1 MNIIIK
7 VINTIFLLF
16 VFSSLL
22 VATASAS
29 EELQYDSD
37 EQVSIA
43 NKTIIPRLQWNAYKK
58 MHDLKDGINPKNGR
72 TFLIAYADQ
81 IVGKAT
87 NESGFMDS
95 RTIAF
100 NKALLAAKE
109 EMATFLAKDLKSSR
123 SFVLSEFGDE
133 IPNRLKKEVVE
144 PLSIMDKAAT
154 LTGLAL
160 DNEIKKFDKNW
171 DGTKKTDADRI
182 VKMAEQSERFTKY
195 LTSRSIEFLQGTTPI
210 FNAEGPN
217 DEGKYTVVV
226 GIVWSGK
233 STRVAESVY
242 NPTISLPQGPKK
254 SLSIQNQLE
263 NLSDEVL
270 AATLGVRMWWDE
282 EGLPVVISFA
292 QAKGTGS
299 TIIAKKKTANR
310 ASHQIA
316 QFVAEQIVSSASDVS
331 IEEIHYYDDGS
342 HTAFNL
348 SEYKMKIEAI
358 GPTIPLK
365 GAGTVLYKKIVHP
378 ITEKR
383 IVVNVVTWSPESNL
397 IARELGKMSDDQA
410 TKMDA
415 TKGGTVFKNNQ
426 KSSHSNSVGT
436 VTTTG
441 LQGVSSDPDDF

>member
-144 PLSIMDKAAT
+144 PLSIMDKANT

-160 DNEIKKFDKNW
+160 DNEIKKFDPNW
-171 DGTKKTDADRI
+171 DGTNKTEDERK
-182 VKMAEQSERFTKY
+182 VKMAEQSEIYKEHLASKARM
-195 LTSRSIEFLQGTTPI
+195 FLQGATPI

-217 DEGKYTVVV
+217 EDGKYVVAV

-342 HTAFNL
+342 HKAWDQDEFDLNIQTRSNTVKL
-348 SEYKMKIEAI
+348 EGLE
-358 GPTIPLK
+358 
-365 GAGTVLYKKIVHP
+365 TVLYKKVVHP
-378 ITEKR
+378 ITNKR
-383 IVVNVVTWSPESNL
+383 IVVNVVLWSPESRSF
-397 IARELGKMSDDQA
+397 ARGMSKMSSEQA

-426 KSSHSNSVGT
+426 KSSDSNSVGT